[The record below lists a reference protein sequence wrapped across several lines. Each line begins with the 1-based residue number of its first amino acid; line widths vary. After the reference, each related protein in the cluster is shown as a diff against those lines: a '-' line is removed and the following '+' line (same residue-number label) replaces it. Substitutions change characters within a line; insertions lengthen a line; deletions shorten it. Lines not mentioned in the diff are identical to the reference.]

1 MRKSNRIKRQ
11 ILQRLSGGK
20 TRVYELI
27 YYQDSSLPEVFEILQ
42 EMKRNYL
49 IKIERG
55 IVELTDKGRSEVD
68 NLRIKHFGDI
78 LCSKCEGTGIDISRE
93 FSKVLSEYKKI
104 CKNRPDAIGDFDQ
117 GFMSEEGVARRVEFM
132 YERGDLTNTEIF
144 IVGDDDLLS
153 IFAGLTEL
161 PKRIVVIDID
171 KRVVNFINRIAKE
184 RNLNIEAFVY
194 DVQQEFPDSM
204 KRSFDVFV
212 TDPVETL
219 PGIKL
224 FLSRGVSTLKGMGCS
239 GYFGLTTLEASRK
252 KWYRIEQMV
261 LRMGFVI
268 TDIKRHFN
276 VYPEDEKNFFRYQ
289 DKLPIVK
296 KLGFKINYNWY
307 NSSLVRMEAIK
318 EPKPLVE
325 GKMVI
330 DEKVY
335 RDKESW
341 ATSY

>member
-1 MRKSNRIKRQ
+1 MRESNRIKSQ

-55 IVELTDKGRSEVD
+55 IVELTDKGRSEID
-68 NLRIKHFGDI
+68 DLGIKHFGDI

-93 FSKVLSEYKKI
+93 FSEVLNEYKKI
-104 CKNRPDAIGDFDQ
+104 CKNRPDAMEDFDQ

-171 KRVVNFINRIAKE
+171 ERVVNFINRIAKE

-325 GKMVI
+325 GKMII

-341 ATSY
+341 ATAY